1 MLFTGMG
8 LIALSTS
15 TLTAQSDNAA
25 SQGDSSFAIRVEARE
40 VVVPVYVDYKK
51 FPDSKKLP
59 TQNGKSL
66 KLPMDLEISGLA
78 AKDFHI
84 VEDGVEQPVKDFS
97 IEPLRFWSIHDSG
110 EPLLIEQGKK
120 EIKAYDE
127 KMEWMTQTIE
137 VGKKNPHPWADFD
150 QFISHMEYSGTPY
163 GYWSSRDVYYKGGGT
178 VDPSVDK
185 YDQYVMIEAN
195 PEKDGDSGQLHLYFI
210 SYVPPSSVEG
220 SCHQIKVTVDH
231 SDASVFARNQYCN
244 VHNSPSDPLK
254 ETKAGE
260 YMETYKDSEQKTKL
274 PLTVQAVAT
283 FNNTSAGRVNIA
295 VEFPWS
301 SLSTYWS
308 GNFKSSDVSLLGL
321 IYNEDGTLATRFSDV
336 AYSPKTFDFHQADRF
351 NDTNRDDDLPEITES
366 RLPTRYEAQINLPAG
381 NYKMRIVLTDG
392 KNFGSAELPLTV
404 ESYDPK
410 SLAVSG
416 IVLSRR
422 FTNMAVE
429 WPKYAQS
436 KQVADQ
442 TKLPVGEG
450 STASDYVPL
459 VSNGI
464 GITPTGDTR
473 FHSGDRLLTYFEVY
487 EPLLAAGQTK
497 YEFEVRVTDAQTGS
511 VKLDS
516 GLRSTDTY
524 AHADNSI
531 IPIGWEIP
539 FDKLSKGAYRVE
551 VQASDSTGKQTP
563 WRSASFTVE

>member
-1 MLFTGMG
+1 MG
-8 LIALSTS
+8 FIALSAPM
-15 TLTAQSDNAA
+15 LTAQSDNVS

-84 VEDGVEQPVKDFS
+84 YEDGVEQPVKDFS
-97 IEPLRFWSIHDSG
+97 IEPLRFWSIQDSG

-120 EIKAYDE
+120 EIEAYNE
-127 KMEWMTQTIE
+127 KMEPRTQTIE
-137 VGKKNPHPWADFD
+137 IGKKNPHPSNYI
-150 QFISHMEYSGTPY
+150 QYVSHMEYSGTPH
-163 GYWSSRDVYYKGGGT
+163 GFWSSRDVYYKGGGT

-210 SYVPPSSVEG
+210 SYVPPLSVEG
-220 SCHQIKVTVDH
+220 SCHQIKVTVDR

-244 VHNSPSDPLK
+244 LHNSPSDPLK
-254 ETKAGE
+254 ETKAGV
-260 YMETYKDSEQKTKL
+260 YMETYNYSAQKTKL
-274 PLTVQAVAT
+274 PLAVQAVAT
-283 FNNTSAGRVNIA
+283 FNSTSEGRVNIA
-295 VEFPWS
+295 VEFPWDA
-301 SLSTYWS
+301 LTTYWS
-308 GNFKSSDVSLLGL
+308 GNYRSADVSLLGL
-321 IYNEDGTLATRFSDV
+321 VYNENGTIATRFSDV
-336 AYSPKTFDFHQADRF
+336 AYSPKTFDFHEADRF

-392 KNFGSAELPLTV
+392 KNLGSAELPLTV

-416 IVLSRR
+416 IVFSRR
-422 FTNMAVE
+422 STNMAVE
-429 WPKYAQS
+429 WPKYVQN
-436 KQVADQ
+436 KKDADQ
-442 TKLPVGEG
+442 TKLTAGEG
-450 STASDYVPL
+450 STAPDYVPL

-464 GITPTGDTR
+464 GITPTGDTC
-473 FHSGDRLLTYFEVY
+473 FHSGDRLLSYFEVY
-487 EPLLAAGQTK
+487 EPMLASGQSK
-497 YEFEVRVTDAQTGS
+497 VQFEARVTDAQTGS
-511 VKLDS
+511 VKIDF

-524 AHADNSI
+524 AHAESSI
-531 IPIGWEIP
+531 IPIGLELP
-539 FDKLSKGAYRVE
+539 LDKLPNGAYSVE

>member
-1 MLFTGMG
+1 
-8 LIALSTS
+8 
-15 TLTAQSDNAA
+15 
-25 SQGDSSFAIRVEARE
+25 
-40 VVVPVYVDYKK
+40 
-51 FPDSKKLP
+51 
-59 TQNGKSL
+59 
-66 KLPMDLEISGLA
+66 
-78 AKDFHI
+78 
-84 VEDGVEQPVKDFS
+84 
-97 IEPLRFWSIHDSG
+97 
-110 EPLLIEQGKK
+110 
-120 EIKAYDE
+120 
-127 KMEWMTQTIE
+127 
-137 VGKKNPHPWADFD
+137 
-150 QFISHMEYSGTPY
+150 
-163 GYWSSRDVYYKGGGT
+163 
-178 VDPSVDK
+178 
-185 YDQYVMIEAN
+185 
-195 PEKDGDSGQLHLYFI
+195 
-210 SYVPPSSVEG
+210 
-220 SCHQIKVTVDH
+220 
-231 SDASVFARNQYCN
+231 
-244 VHNSPSDPLK
+244 
-254 ETKAGE
+254 
-260 YMETYKDSEQKTKL
+260 
-274 PLTVQAVAT
+274 
-283 FNNTSAGRVNIA
+283 
-295 VEFPWS
+295 VEFPWDA
-301 SLSTYWS
+301 LTTYWS
-308 GNFKSSDVSLLGL
+308 GNYRSADVSLLGL
-321 IYNEDGTLATRFSDV
+321 VYNENGTIATRFSDV
-336 AYSPKTFDFHQADRF
+336 AYSPKTFDFHEADRF

>member
-1 MLFTGMG
+1 MG
-8 LIALSTS
+8 FIAFSTLM
-15 TLTAQSDNAA
+15 LTAQSDNAA
-25 SQGDSSFAIRVEARE
+25 SQSDSAFAIRVEARE

-51 FPDSKKLP
+51 FPDSKTLS
-59 TQNGKSL
+59 TQKGKSL
-66 KLPMDLEISGLA
+66 ELPMDLEIAGLE

-84 VEDGVEQPVKDFS
+84 YEDGVEQPVKDFS
-97 IEPLRFWSIHDSG
+97 IEPLRFWSIQDSG

-120 EIKAYDE
+120 EIEAYHA
-127 KMEWMTQTIE
+127 KMEPMTQTIE
-137 VGKKNPHPWADFD
+137 IGKKNPHPSNYI
-150 QFISHMEYSGTPY
+150 QYVSHMEYSGTPY
-163 GYWSSRDVYYKGGGT
+163 GFWSSRDVYYKGGGT

-210 SYVPPSSVEG
+210 SYVPPLSVEG
-220 SCHQIKVTVDH
+220 SCHQIKVTVDR

-244 VHNSPSDPLK
+244 LHNSPSDPLK

-260 YMETYKDSEQKTKL
+260 YMETYNVSEQKAKL
-274 PLTVQAVAT
+274 PLTAQGVAT
-283 FNNTSAGRVNIA
+283 FNNTRAGRVNIA

-301 SLSTYWS
+301 ALSTYWNGIYRS
-308 GNFKSSDVSLLGL
+308 ADVSLLGL
-321 IYNEDGTLATRFSDV
+321 IYNEDGTLAARFSDV
-336 AYSPKTFDFHQADRF
+336 AYSPKIIDFHQADRF
-351 NDTNRDDDLPEITES
+351 NDAYRDVFDPELTES
-366 RLPTRYEAQINLPAG
+366 RLPTRYEAQINFPFG

-392 KNFGSAELPLTV
+392 KKFGSAELPLTV

-422 FTNMAVE
+422 FTNMAVV

-436 KQVADQ
+436 TKSTDQ
-442 TKLPVGEG
+442 KGIPSGEG
-450 STASDYVPL
+450 STAPDYVPL

-473 FHSGDRLLTYFEVY
+473 FHLGDRLMTYFEVY
-487 EPLLAAGQTK
+487 EPTLASSQTK
-497 YEFEVRVTDAQTGS
+497 VQFEVRVTDAQTGS

-531 IPIGWEIP
+531 IPIGWDIP
-539 FDKLSKGAYRVE
+539 LDKLSKGAYRVE